1 MFYFNQWIV
10 KHKSLLMNRSNPIIL
25 QKFIFLI
32 SLSLCGFHLCAQDK
46 TPHRILV
53 LGDSISAEYGIPAG
67 TGWVWLLQ
75 DNLKKNNYKFTLFNS
90 SISGETSAG
99 GKVRIAN
106 LLQQHQPTIVILEL
120 GANDALRGF
129 PLSTSYQNLLQI
141 IQMSKSK
148 GAKVLILGM
157 KIPSN
162 YGLEYTMQFANM
174 FVDLSKNTQSELVP
188 FFFEGI
194 ATKREYFQDD
204 GIHPNQSAQLILLNN
219 MLPAFKKLLK

>member
-1 MFYFNQWIV
+1 MLC
-10 KHKSLLMNRSNPIIL
+10 SLQL
-25 QKFIFLI
+25 Q
-32 SLSLCGFHLCAQDK
+32 AQGN

-67 TGWVWLLQ
+67 TGWVNLLQ
-75 DNLKKNNYKFTLFNS
+75 DNLKKNNYPFALFNS

-129 PLSTSYQNLLQI
+129 PLNTSYQNLLQI

-148 GAKVLILGM
+148 GAQVLILGM
-157 KIPSN
+157 RIPSN
-162 YGLEYTMQFANM
+162 YGPEYTKQFASM
-174 FVDLSKNTQSELVP
+174 FIELNKNTKSALVP

-194 ATKREYFQDD
+194 ATKQEYFQDD
-204 GIHPNQSAQLILLNN
+204 GIHPNQEAQIILLNN
-219 MLPAFKKLLK
+219 MLPALKKLLK

>member
-1 MFYFNQWIV
+1 MI
-10 KHKSLLMNRSNPIIL
+10 KHKSLLMNRSNLIIL
-25 QKFIFLI
+25 QKLIFLI
-32 SLSLCGFHLCAQDK
+32 SLLFCGFQLPAQEK
-46 TPHRILV
+46 VPHRILV

-67 TGWVWLLQ
+67 TGWVRLLQ
-75 DNLKKNNYKFTLFNS
+75 DNLKKNNTQFTLFNS

-99 GKVRIAN
+99 GKVRIAS

-141 IQMSKSK
+141 IQMSKAK
-148 GAKVLILGM
+148 GAQVLILGM
-157 KIPSN
+157 RIPSN
-162 YGLEYTMQFANM
+162 YGQEYTTQFANM
-174 FVDLSKNTQSELVP
+174 FVDLSKNTQSPLVP

-204 GIHPNQSAQLILLNN
+204 GIHPNPAAQGILLNN